1 MYNSL
6 SKEILLLMSKHLIL
20 PWIKK
25 HRCKQQFGFLSA
37 ENVSSSLTGGASG
50 SSSNY
55 CSFCEEYLLWFTFA
69 KDLLIYIAPKQE
81 NEIAEVNFLHLLEMI
96 NTNATTTAAATATAA
111 TTLSAGL
118 SYSKLQTTANSASS
132 NNNSATTT
140 PSKVAAA
147 TVASTAA
154 AAATAA
160 TASSNSEGEE
170 SSGSSQHQITG
181 VEIMNTP
188 KKAESKTDPEL
199 GIWVTSYGVYYFKLP
214 QLQPHLQLF
223 HAMLK
228 ELYRVPDVDAFY
240 NLLIC
245 LKMLVL
251 HGDCLEAASKDQKGF
266 LIYSLEKL
274 LIPK

>member
-1 MYNSL
+1 
-6 SKEILLLMSKHLIL
+6 MSKHLIL

-37 ENVSSSLTGGASG
+37 ENVSSSLIGGASG

-81 NEIAEVNFLHLLEMI
+81 NELAEVNFLQLLEMI
-96 NTNATTTAAATATAA
+96 NTSGTTTT
-111 TTLSAGL
+111 TTLGAGL
-118 SYSKLQTTANSASS
+118 SYSKLHMANLASGS
-132 NNNSATTT
+132 NSATAT
-140 PSKVAAA
+140 PSK
-147 TVASTAA
+147 TAIGNTTTT
-154 AAATAA
+154 ATA
-160 TASSNSEGEE
+160 SNSEGEE
-170 SSGSSQHQITG
+170 SSSNQTSA
-181 VEIMNTP
+181 EIINTP

-245 LKMLVL
+245 LKMLVI
-251 HGDCLEAASKDQKGF
+251 HGDCLEAANKDQKGF